1 MRLADGASY
10 LEGRVEICS
19 NGEWGT
25 ICNEAWNSTETDV
38 VCRQLGL
45 VSAGKWILYQNRV

>member
-38 VCRQLGL
+38 ICRQLGL
-45 VSAGKWILYQNRV
+45 VSAGK